1 MLSQKS
7 LELALQVRIT
17 FFSSAGEDILAE
29 YLHGVSHCSQ

>member
-1 MLSQKS
+1 MPAEIGGEMEVQ
-7 LELALQVRIT
+7 IT